1 MHWNAGGGFL
11 KNKIHGIENV
21 ISGYRPHL
29 FGVSET
35 CFKKGHDLAD
45 VQIQDYEVYFSKTL
59 DNPSLEVS
67 RIAVYVHK
75 DIVKPKVRSDLMS
88 DNFSSIWLEIHLP
101 RQKRILVG
109 NAYRDWQYLGQ
120 ADDSSLKIEAQLERF
135 TTFIEHWETALES
148 SLECH
153 LLGDLNLNFLDYS
166 KPSIPTN
173 SQSYKLRSLI
183 QLLFDR
189 ILPLG
194 AVQCVGVATRFWPN
208 QQPSGLD
215 HYFTSNPRKLSD
227 IQVIA
232 NGSSDHRI
240 IFATRFSRCISRK
253 PRLIKKRSYTNVDAV
268 KFLAAIRKISWW
280 RIYSCNEINVAVE
293 ILTEEITSILDKMA
307 PIKVFQVRTNYAPW
321 LSANTKAL
329 MQQRDSA
336 QKKANETNL
345 DDDWRAYKGLRNRI
359 NNILK
364 TEKKTW
370 QSEKLKEAA
379 GDVSKTW
386 NSVKSWLG
394 WSTGGPPTQLFENG
408 LLLNK
413 PSCLARCMNEFFI
426 NKVQNLRANLP
437 PSNMNP
443 LELLR
448 NLMKNRKCS
457 FYLKPVHPDEIEKI
471 ISGLKST
478 KSCGLDNIDSF
489 VIKLAKNEL
498 VPAITHIVN
507 LSISQETFPKAWKN
521 AKIIPLHKKN
531 ERTEP
536 KNYRPVA
543 LLSILSKIME
553 KAVFQQV
560 IKYMETNHLLHPSH
574 HGFRK
579 SHSTTTALLEMYDTW
594 LEAFEDNKISAVV
607 MLDLSAAFD
616 VVDSSIL
623 LDKLEL
629 YGFRGNALSW
639 LHSYLDGRQQQV
651 YVDGV
656 LSDPLE
662 VEVGVPQGSILG
674 PLLYIIFT
682 NDLPEVVHNHEP
694 QHSNNQDSLGFYNV
708 HCDPC
713 GSICCFADDSTFS
726 HSDKDPEVLQANI
739 TTKYKDIANYMAM
752 NKLFLN
758 SDKTHLLVITSAQQH
773 AKHNNFG
780 IQLNTGS
787 ETIQPSNDERLLGAQ
802 VSNNFTWNSHIVDN
816 DKSMIKMITSRI
828 NALMKVSWSADFMTR
843 KMIGNAIV
851 MSRIVYLVQVY
862 GNASE
867 YLLKG
872 LQILQNKAARVVT
885 RLPWGTE
892 TGLLL
897 NQVGWLSVRQLVAF
911 HSLILVFKIK
921 TENKP
926 AALKLRF
933 RDNFV
938 YRTRQATSNELV
950 RCETP
955 RTETSK
961 KAFVCSSTIMWN
973 TLPPQL
979 RKTEKLEKFKLE
991 LKKWVKTNVKI

>member
-1 MHWNAGGGFL
+1 
-11 KNKIHGIENV
+11 
-21 ISGYRPHL
+21 
-29 FGVSET
+29 
-35 CFKKGHDLAD
+35 
-45 VQIQDYEVYFSKTL
+45 
-59 DNPSLEVS
+59 
-67 RIAVYVHK
+67 
-75 DIVKPKVRSDLMS
+75 
-88 DNFSSIWLEIHLP
+88 
-101 RQKRILVG
+101 
-109 NAYRDWQYLGQ
+109 
-120 ADDSSLKIEAQLERF
+120 
-135 TTFIEHWETALES
+135 
-148 SLECH
+148 
-153 LLGDLNLNFLDYS
+153 
-166 KPSIPTN
+166 
-173 SQSYKLRSLI
+173 
-183 QLLFDR
+183 
-189 ILPLG
+189 
-194 AVQCVGVATRFWPN
+194 
-208 QQPSGLD
+208 
-215 HYFTSNPRKLSD
+215 
-227 IQVIA
+227 
-232 NGSSDHRI
+232 
-240 IFATRFSRCISRK
+240 
-253 PRLIKKRSYTNVDAV
+253 
-268 KFLAAIRKISWW
+268 
-280 RIYSCNEINVAVE
+280 
-293 ILTEEITSILDKMA
+293 
-307 PIKVFQVRTNYAPW
+307 
-321 LSANTKAL
+321 
-329 MQQRDSA
+329 
-336 QKKANETNL
+336 
-345 DDDWRAYKGLRNRI
+345 
-359 NNILK
+359 
-364 TEKKTW
+364 
-370 QSEKLKEAA
+370 
-379 GDVSKTW
+379 
-386 NSVKSWLG
+386 
-394 WSTGGPPTQLFENG
+394 
-408 LLLNK
+408 
-413 PSCLARCMNEFFI
+413 
-426 NKVQNLRANLP
+426 
-437 PSNMNP
+437 
-443 LELLR
+443 
-448 NLMKNRKCS
+448 
-457 FYLKPVHPDEIEKI
+457 
-471 ISGLKST
+471 
-478 KSCGLDNIDSF
+478 
-489 VIKLAKNEL
+489 
-498 VPAITHIVN
+498 
-507 LSISQETFPKAWKN
+507 
-521 AKIIPLHKKN
+521 
-531 ERTEP
+531 
-536 KNYRPVA
+536 
-543 LLSILSKIME
+543 
-553 KAVFQQV
+553 
-560 IKYMETNHLLHPSH
+560 
-574 HGFRK
+574 
-579 SHSTTTALLEMYDTW
+579 MYDTW
-594 LEAFEDNKISAVV
+594 LEAFEDNKISAAI
-607 MLDLSAAFD
+607 MLDLSATFD

-662 VEVGVPQGSILG
+662 VEVGLPQGSILG

-739 TTKYKDIANYMAM
+739 TTKYKDIANYMAT

-897 NQVGWLSVRQLVAF
+897 NQV
-911 HSLILVFKIK
+911 K

-938 YRTRQATSNELV
+938 YRTRQATSNGLV